1 MSRYDNHTYWLRRG
15 HIIIT
20 TPTNMA
26 ESEVRSVTVDKE
38 LQDELAL
45 AGEELVVLDFFSHR

>member
-1 MSRYDNHTYWLRRG
+1 M
-15 HIIIT
+15 
-20 TPTNMA
+20 
-26 ESEVRSVTVDKE
+26 RSVTVDKE